1 MASTSYAEKVYV
13 FGGFIE
19 NKYSDANIVV
29 LSCWTPD
36 LLKSK
41 SNFNLGTKSI
51 LSGDKF
57 I

>member
-1 MASTSYAEKVYV
+1 MASTSYAGKVYV